1 MSTDRLFDMAPVAVE
16 VEIRHRPEGH
26 SGSVAFDRF
35 RDAMAKD
42 PALVRELEAA
52 LQVNVDRVNPSDP
65 GNRFVTGGAAEWIIA
80 AAAWEAKVL
89 TVPGGHGARGFD
101 LLDLQDAARGL
112 WSVKSQSARSKSA
125 FRISNGLGGAG
136 KGLMDPTV
144 FLSPHLP
151 GLVLVHPVLH
161 EAVKAKEKST
171 KKGKDGQEEESDA
184 VTLAFGV
191 IAEHAKAHPECV
203 IPLRVPMN
211 EGRGQENPYL
221 EYTQTIVVRSQFPR
235 LSRMFEAA
243 KPTGTTLGQDLADLA
258 RLKEEGQLT
267 ESQYAAAV
275 QAAIAQAGRQAGR

>member
-1 MSTDRLFDMAPVAVE
+1 MTTDSLFGEDEPVATE
-16 VEIRHRPEGH
+16 VDIRPHVPTGN
-26 SGSVAFDRF
+26 SGSLAFDQF
-35 RDAMAKD
+35 RAVMAKD
-42 PALVRELEAA
+42 AALVRELEAA

-112 WSVKSQSARSKSA
+112 WSVKSQSARKKSA

-151 GLVLVHPVLH
+151 GLVLVDPVLH
-161 EAVKAKEKST
+161 ADVKAAEKST
-171 KKGKDGQEEESDA
+171 KKNKDGEETESDA
-184 VTLAFGV
+184 VTIAFGV
-191 IAEHAKAHPECV
+191 IAKHAKERPECV

-221 EYTQTIVVRSQFPR
+221 EYTQTIVVKSQFPR
-235 LSRMFEAA
+235 LARMFEAA
-243 KPTGTTLGQDLADLA
+243 KPTGTTLGQDLAEFA
-258 RLKEEGQLT
+258 RMKAEKLLT
-267 ESQYAAAV
+267 DDQYEQAV
-275 QAAIAQAGRQAGR
+275 AAAIAQAGG